1 MEKIKELIEMKFLF
15 REFHTTLKE
24 MVVLLTTE
32 EKEATKL
39 EYALRKYTGHKLYSE
54 DSSKAVDLYIPL
66 KIIINNEKVNTY
78 FPDIYESKEEALE
91 AIKFN

>member
-39 EYALRKYTGHKLYSE
+39 EYALRKYT
-54 DSSKAVDLYIPL
+54 
-66 KIIINNEKVNTY
+66 
-78 FPDIYESKEEALE
+78 
-91 AIKFN
+91 